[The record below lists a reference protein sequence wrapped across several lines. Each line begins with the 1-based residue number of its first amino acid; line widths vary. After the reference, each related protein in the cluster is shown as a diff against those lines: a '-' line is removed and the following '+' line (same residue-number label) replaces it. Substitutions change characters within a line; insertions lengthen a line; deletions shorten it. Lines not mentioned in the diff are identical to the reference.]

1 MPCDWPNKPSML
13 GLGPLRRDCARKA
26 LSLIKPWQLQR
37 EDDGCSTFLRM
48 VARLD
53 QGSSVLIGSLAHSL
67 SKLAETERRKQ
78 NRHRILKPEN
88 DCRHHQLTSWAR
100 KLASSRV
107 SLPYFFE
114 LGSAMSVP
122 DREANEN
129 RIFRA

>member
-26 LSLIKPWQLQR
+26 ISLIKPWQLQR

-67 SKLAETERRKQ
+67 SKPAETESRKQ
-78 NRHRILKPEN
+78 NRHRFLKPEN
-88 DCRHHQLTSWAR
+88 P
-100 KLASSRV
+100 RV
-107 SLPYFFE
+107 AQRVGSLKSNGRE
-114 LGSAMSVP
+114 SVLHGP
-122 DREANEN
+122 PMCKRQ
-129 RIFRA
+129 

>member
-26 LSLIKPWQLQR
+26 ISLIKPWQLQR

-67 SKLAETERRKQ
+67 SKPAETESRKQ
-78 NRHRILKPEN
+78 NRHRFLKPEN
-88 DCRHHQLTSWAR
+88 DCRHHQLTSCSPVCCSPPGRWEIAWAINR
-100 KLASSRV
+100 SSWLAYSW
-107 SLPYFFE
+107 
-114 LGSAMSVP
+114 
-122 DREANEN
+122 
-129 RIFRA
+129 